1 MCRCVSLSSLP
12 LKPQLC
18 AARMV
23 LDHLIQKRDYLLRGL
38 IYLAADCGLV
48 VLDTTLDVS
57 SREYD
62 GERIYCV
69 SKNALKL
76 YTDGR
81 SVVNANGIGVT
92 DEENQLAVSANLL
105 DAVYLA
111 CLNGDISAARNGEK
125 YTYTVALGGDDI
137 AQLVEIIAPAA
148 SKLDADFAYGTVSL
162 AVDGIRITEL
172 SVRCTSTMQV
182 VLVETEVSVSADA
195 TIQNGSAPQFPEKA
209 VTALT
214 QVNG

>member
-1 MCRCVSLSSLP
+1 M
-12 LKPQLC
+12 
-18 AARMV
+18 
-23 LDHLIQKRDYLLRGL
+23 
-38 IYLAADCGLV
+38 
-48 VLDTTLDVS
+48 
-57 SREYD
+57 
-62 GERIYCV
+62 
-69 SKNALKL
+69 
-76 YTDGR
+76 
-81 SVVNANGIGVT
+81 NANGTGVT
-92 DEENQLAVSANLL
+92 DEENQLAGSANLL

-111 CLNGDISAARNGEK
+111 CLNGDISAAQNGEK

-162 AVDGIRITEL
+162 TIDGIRITEL